1 MFELTSSHA
10 RGIVNVAASVGASS
24 ARASDVGKESFLIQD
39 PCHEYAAH
47 FIEQIHRRFGMR
59 AICFYTDRR
68 DRLRRA
74 RKFPVLESELVTASY
89 EVSRSDLVRFVAH
102 LREHHRVVGVVP
114 AHEPA
119 VLPATE
125 LGELLGLSW
134 AQPIA
139 MRRVCDKFAFKR
151 HLREQ
156 HPQIRIN
163 ASRLVQT
170 SRDVRVARHEPAYR
184 RFVIKPNGGF
194 GNRAVGLFDENT
206 PEEVVRDFLY
216 KMRGV
221 PLVMEEFVD
230 GEEYFVNG
238 QVDAQGRVLCL
249 AAFQYLRRPANGR
262 HNLDFET
269 LLLPHRD
276 PRFARL
282 TRYAEEVVSASELKR
297 TPFHLELK
305 VDSQGPCLIE
315 LGARLVGHGNALL
328 CGELHGASLDLIEL
342 AAHYYLSAEDY
353 GTVPLDWAA
362 YDAAAVRYVHGLAS
376 QRERVYDLQGVN
388 SVESLPTFHRWV
400 KRLTIG
406 QMLERTADS
415 LTMPYSL
422 LLRGSSQEAL
432 AADAIRARALL
443 RWNTSGGWVRRVIVE
458 ARSLAGRVRIGAA
471 ERLSMLL
478 EPPSRNITPITPMRV
493 ASRLWRRACHFLAR
507 VKEALSLR
515 WQLLGIGRSLNAEAA
530 AARSREPGGSGPIVR
545 RWASEYIAR
554 PHPSLGRTGAIC
566 PFMQPSLE
574 LERFHTWQIDDVRS
588 DDMPRLRRVI
598 LEAARA
604 FLACYPLATPKN
616 NFASVA
622 LLFPR
627 LSGEH
632 VMALDLL
639 HDQLKT
645 HLVARY
651 ELMATPCHCLSRKPS
666 ISNPDFAVFRSPV
679 PLIVLRHLD
688 VRDIRFLYANERSF
702 RRYHQ
707 RFAPQYARGEV
718 SDEYGYVRLFVE
730 ACVRFGFPPRGAV
743 GAR

>member
-74 RKFPVLESELVTASY
+74 RQFPVLESELVTASY

-114 AHEPA
+114 ANEPA

-276 PRFARL
+276 PRFAQL
-282 TRYAEEVVSASELKR
+282 TRYAEEVVRASELKR

-305 VDSQGPCLIE
+305 LDTQGPCLIE

-328 CGELHGASLDLIEL
+328 CGELHGAQLGNIRCRRGALRSRPREPARAHLRSPGSERCRGAANVSSLGQ
-342 AAHYYLSAEDY
+342 AADNRSDARAHRGQSHDALQ
-353 GTVPLDWAA
+353 P
-362 YDAAAVRYVHGLAS
+362 AAA
-376 QRERVYDLQGVN
+376 GVK
-388 SVESLPTFHRWV
+388 P
-400 KRLTIG
+400 
-406 QMLERTADS
+406 
-415 LTMPYSL
+415 
-422 LLRGSSQEAL
+422 
-432 AADAIRARALL
+432 
-443 RWNTSGGWVRRVIVE
+443 GG
-458 ARSLAGRVRIGAA
+458 ARSGCDPGPHSAA
-471 ERLSMLL
+471 L
-478 EPPSRNITPITPMRV
+478 
-493 ASRLWRRACHFLAR
+493 
-507 VKEALSLR
+507 
-515 WQLLGIGRSLNAEAA
+515 
-530 AARSREPGGSGPIVR
+530 
-545 RWASEYIAR
+545 
-554 PHPSLGRTGAIC
+554 
-566 PFMQPSLE
+566 
-574 LERFHTWQIDDVRS
+574 
-588 DDMPRLRRVI
+588 
-598 LEAARA
+598 
-604 FLACYPLATPKN
+604 
-616 NFASVA
+616 
-622 LLFPR
+622 
-627 LSGEH
+627 EH
-632 VMALDLL
+632 VW
-639 HDQLKT
+639 
-645 HLVARY
+645 
-651 ELMATPCHCLSRKPS
+651 
-666 ISNPDFAVFRSPV
+666 
-679 PLIVLRHLD
+679 
-688 VRDIRFLYANERSF
+688 
-702 RRYHQ
+702 
-707 RFAPQYARGEV
+707 
-718 SDEYGYVRLFVE
+718 RL
-730 ACVRFGFPPRGAV
+730 A
-743 GAR
+743 